1 MFDYFDAG
9 IMEGLQHRLVNMTEV
24 QTQGNV
30 AIVAGKTV
38 SLHSKV
44 RLLAGQCLSSNDSQY
59 FNILMYN
66 CWRMK
71 IALIITQFP
80 LQTCTFFTA
89 MFILHREDRQ

>member
-44 RLLAGQCLSSNDSQY
+44 RLLAGQCLSPNES
-59 FNILMYN
+59 
-66 CWRMK
+66 
-71 IALIITQFP
+71 
-80 LQTCTFFTA
+80 
-89 MFILHREDRQ
+89 